1 MRLSR
6 SARFAGTT
14 RKPQRA
20 SAGNV
25 VGTGLAGHAVGTNLG
40 TGSARLA
47 PALAADANGSAV
59 ATTAQ
64 IATRMSGTLRI
75 MPLDGHGTL

>member
-1 MRLSR
+1 MRPSG
-6 SARFAGTT
+6 SARFSGTT

-25 VGTGLAGHAVGTNLG
+25 VGVSYGTNLG
-40 TGSARLA
+40 TGSADLA
-47 PALAADANGSAV
+47 PALAGDASGSAV

-64 IATRMSGTLRI
+64 IAMSMSGTLRI
-75 MPLDGHGTL
+75 MPLDGHGTR